1 MFLRM
6 MAPGKTDR
14 MQLFQYG
21 KAEID
26 HLRSRDKKLGRTID
40 RIGMIERQ
48 IIASLEISP
57 QTLIIQVYTT
67 R

>member
-1 MFLRM
+1 M

-40 RIGMIERQ
+40 RIG
-48 IIASLEISP
+48 
-57 QTLIIQVYTT
+57 
-67 R
+67 